1 MTVNR
6 LDALETL
13 RLAVGAVPLS
23 ELYASPTLRL
33 VAQAYAAVPPFAGV
47 VNVTGSWPPPGAYK
61 EWDTPPPA
69 VGSRWTHG
77 ASPNGT
83 VYKVTKAGPTSIYY
97 QDEEKMGEIIAAGFI
112 WFNEYMIPAP
122 ITHAAPK
129 PPPASHPWPPRQGSQ
144 WRHIKTGIVGIARGT
159 LDDMTN
165 FTLPLSRKTVETKW
179 ECITPA
185 PPAPRIH
192 TVFIDR
198 PPIATSWYDIPQDA
212 KAGDALTLIEPK
224 GTRWTCILDKGDVA
238 HIRGSMF
245 EQETS

>member
-122 ITHAAPK
+122 ITLT
-129 PPPASHPWPPRQGSQ
+129 PPASHPWPPRQGSQ
-144 WRHIKTGIVGIARGT
+144 WRHIKTGMVGIARGT
-159 LDDMTN
+159 LDDNTN
-165 FTLPLSRKTVETKW
+165 FNLPLSRKIVETEW
-179 ECITPA
+179 ECITA

-192 TVFIDR
+192 TVFIEDGN
-198 PPIATSWYDIPQDA
+198 PKSIDYDVPKGAQ
-212 KAGDALTLIEPK
+212 AGDAFTLVTPK
-224 GTRWTCILDKGDVA
+224 GVRWTHILGTVDITVGYVQKCLF
-238 HIRGSMF
+238 S
-245 EQETS
+245 QETS